1 MPINM
6 EKGSMGGGGEEE
18 EEGELEAEKRKRK
31 RKKEKER
38 GRVGGGQ
45 WQIHKGSDCDLQCL
59 QFRPVPPGMGG
70 TYRSARLPVR
80 GPPATG
86 RKKKRGIKNTSP
98 APSSPACHRHSRVA
112 RARLPPVGEKAAAVP
127 AGDNCGR
134 FFSRA
139 RRRSV
144 SPRKEAERLPA

>member
-38 GRVGGGQ
+38 GRVGGG
-45 WQIHKGSDCDLQCL
+45 L

-86 RKKKRGIKNTSP
+86 RFRQKS
-98 APSSPACHRHSRVA
+98 A
-112 RARLPPVGEKAAAVP
+112 VG
-127 AGDNCGR
+127 GR
-134 FFSRA
+134 F
-139 RRRSV
+139 
-144 SPRKEAERLPA
+144 